1 MAGSLR
7 SRCLSSQSKYHSI
20 CRFAYPATTSPDAF
34 KMLIH
39 YYSFTRLLLCL
50 ATERDFIKPP
60 AGSMSLACF
69 GQKDA
74 VEEKLQ
80 KGF

>member
-1 MAGSLR
+1 
-7 SRCLSSQSKYHSI
+7 
-20 CRFAYPATTSPDAF
+20 
-34 KMLIH
+34 MLIH

-74 VEEKLQ
+74 VEEKLE